1 MFSKFCENIFRI
13 RRLVDSGS
21 GVWCDEHKILVNSR
35 PKTILDKSSSLIES
49 GDSTK
54 DQLISKCPFGFIVWT
69 KLPTKL
75 FLNFCP
81 EIFCTFLGASWKL
94 FGASCRLPCLWYYIL
109 SPQEAQR
116 ASMKPPGSYKK
127 NSEQKSRNNFVG
139 IFVQTMK
146 PKGHFEINWP
156 LAGLIFWN
164 SYNQEWKSRI
174 LWPNPF
180 SRASLMTHAANGH
193 LSM

>member
-1 MFSKFCENIFRI
+1 MAHVFILRFCLFSI
-13 RRLVDSGS
+13 
-21 GVWCDEHKILVNSR
+21 
-35 PKTILDKSSSLIES
+35 SLKWATT
-49 GDSTK
+49 TK
-54 DQLISKCPFGFIVWT
+54 GQLISKCPFGFIVWT

-127 NSEQKSRNNFVG
+127 NSGQKSRNNFVG

-156 LAGLIFWN
+156 LVCIWSLN
-164 SYNQEWKSRI
+164 RT
-174 LWPNPF
+174 LWQKN
-180 SRASLMTHAANGH
+180 
-193 LSM
+193 

>member
-1 MFSKFCENIFRI
+1 MPNKVSLQIFVDKISGFCIN
-13 RRLVDSGS
+13 VYCGQGKKS
-21 GVWCDEHKILVNSR
+21 EHW
-35 PKTILDKSSSLIES
+35 PKKKR
-49 GDSTK
+49 GGK
-54 DQLISKCPFGFIVWT
+54 GQLISKCPFGFIVWT

-127 NSEQKSRNNFVG
+127 TQGRNPEIISLVFLSKRWNQKD
-139 IFVQTMK
+139 ILKLTDLWVQIKISAM
-146 PKGHFEINWP
+146 
-156 LAGLIFWN
+156 
-164 SYNQEWKSRI
+164 
-174 LWPNPF
+174 
-180 SRASLMTHAANGH
+180 
-193 LSM
+193 

>member
-1 MFSKFCENIFRI
+1 MSISVVINNYSGIFYFNFW
-13 RRLVDSGS
+13 SQF
-21 GVWCDEHKILVNSR
+21 
-35 PKTILDKSSSLIES
+35 LITRKLLPCK
-49 GDSTK
+49 G
-54 DQLISKCPFGFIVWT
+54 QLISKCPFGFIVWT

-127 NSEQKSRNNFVG
+127 TQGRNPELISLVFLSKRWNQKD
-139 IFVQTMK
+139 
-146 PKGHFEINWP
+146 
-156 LAGLIFWN
+156 
-164 SYNQEWKSRI
+164 I
-174 LWPNPF
+174 LK
-180 SRASLMTHAANGH
+180 LTD
-193 LSM
+193 L

>member
-1 MFSKFCENIFRI
+1 MSWTFKTRYFLVTYFSSYVFIF
-13 RRLVDSGS
+13 
-21 GVWCDEHKILVNSR
+21 
-35 PKTILDKSSSLIES
+35 PK
-49 GDSTK
+49 G
-54 DQLISKCPFGFIVWT
+54 QLISKCPFGFIVWT

-127 NSEQKSRNNFVG
+127 TQGRNPEIISLVFLSKRWNQKD
-139 IFVQTMK
+139 
-146 PKGHFEINWP
+146 
-156 LAGLIFWN
+156 
-164 SYNQEWKSRI
+164 I
-174 LWPNPF
+174 LKLTDLKN
-180 SRASLMTHAANGH
+180 RRCA
-193 LSM
+193 